1 MNAVMQYV
9 SHLVVLLILTT
20 FLERVLPSQRASR
33 YIRFAFGFV
42 VLLALLRP
50 IYTLV
55 TNPWQVENAIVHA
68 FDFSGS
74 GMASSRSQTVVLSM
88 KQDLA
93 KSIALSVYETTGVTL
108 IDPVIIMDTSPSGST
123 MVTGVRAM
131 MTANDRANSKA
142 LMQTIRTQIA
152 IQLGLSPNDVTILVA
167 GG

>member
-1 MNAVMQYV
+1 MSAVIQYV

-50 IYTLV
+50 LYSIV
-55 TNPWQVENAIVHA
+55 TNPWQTENAIVHA
-68 FDFSGS
+68 FDFNGS
-74 GMASSRSQTVVLSM
+74 GLSQSRSQTVVLSM

-93 KSIALSVYETTGVTL
+93 KSIALSVYASTGVTL
-108 IDPVIIMDTSPSGST
+108 IDPIIIMNTSPSGST

-131 MTANDRANSKA
+131 VAANGRANPKV
-142 LMQTIRTQIA
+142 LMQAIRSQIA